1 MYSLI
6 FFVFYLKKVFTIGT
20 EILSLFNLIDDIFIN
35 KLNLNRDNQFN
46 SNKCL
51 TTQQM
56 RPRGKLWG
64 KG

>member
-20 EILSLFNLIDDIFIN
+20 EILSLFNLIGDMYIN

-46 SNKCL
+46 SNKCV
-51 TTQQM
+51 TTHQM
-56 RPRGKLWG
+56 RPRGKL
-64 KG
+64 